1 MSQNWVIQVV
11 ILPGQ
16 FQDLVSVAGWV
27 SRQFVKK
34 IYL

>member
-16 FQDLVSVAGWV
+16 FQDLVSVAGLGFRAV
-27 SRQFVKK
+27 C
-34 IYL
+34 